1 MIELVH
7 ILPFHLVQL
16 LILNLQMTQAFKSLF
31 RICIFYASNMEIT
44 LSFKGSKEPIMLEIS
59 ESSKRLMVFEPSPLP
74 PGSVKDPDIVSTSCC
89 GV

>member
-1 MIELVH
+1 MIELVD
-7 ILPFHLVQL
+7 ILPFHLEQL
-16 LILNLQMTQAFKSLF
+16 LILNLEMTQALKSDF
-31 RICIFYASNMEIT
+31 FCIFFASKVGNI
-44 LSFKGSKEPIMLEIS
+44 LSFKGSKEPMMLEIS

>member
-1 MIELVH
+1 MIELVD
-7 ILPFHLVQL
+7 ILPSHLVQL
-16 LILNLQMTQAFKSLF
+16 LILNLKMTQALKSLF

-44 LSFKGSKEPIMLEIS
+44 LSFKGSKEPMMLEIS

-74 PGSVKDPDIVSTSCC
+74 PGLVKDPDIVSTSCC